1 MKCQCKTNCIQEKKY
16 VLKDIE
22 ELYHPCP
29 DCSTK
34 KLKKAIP
41 LKRQIKLSKINKNYL
56 KCETC
61 GKRHMDIVMAHVLKV
76 MIDENQISPSASIRH
91 VGVPLITPAIF
102 LDKLP
107 YLSEKSLVIITTFCD
122 NETAIKI
129 IEEVPEIKA
138 IIKGDTKITIGKLNE
153 NESVTNYELLG
164 GCDIRCDIQYTDL
177 GPILI
182 YKNQSKVHIEY
193 PKEKSPKIQQ
203 LSEVLDKYDNP
214 TVLDAMC
221 GPGTLGIYALMKN
234 AKKVVFNDIYDE
246 AVESLKINLEINQIN
261 ENAYEILN
269 ENLLNLQDVLD
280 EKFDIGIIDTFPDND
295 TSVYMEYLKDLC
307 DDIIII

>member
-1 MKCQCKTNCIQEKKY
+1 M
-16 VLKDIE
+16 KDIE

-234 AKKVVFNDIYDE
+234 AKKVLFNDIYDE

-295 TSVYMEYLKDLC
+295 TSVYMEYLKELC